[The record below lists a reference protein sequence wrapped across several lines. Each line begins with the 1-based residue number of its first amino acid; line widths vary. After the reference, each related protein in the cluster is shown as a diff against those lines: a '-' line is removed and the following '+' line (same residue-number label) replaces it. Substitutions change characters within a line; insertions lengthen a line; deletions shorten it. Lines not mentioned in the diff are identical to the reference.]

1 MALGSLVANL
11 AASGF
16 GSITAKFKKNK
27 IEKKINSGIFE
38 EEDLNW
44 LASYYLNKKDYFQ
57 AETYANK
64 LLEIA
69 PDDALPKNLLFSIYF
84 TKKDYEAA
92 IQPLEQLIKE
102 GQYLDANYHNLG
114 YCYFLLGD
122 IEKSDEY
129 RLKAEELDPSLKNYK
144 YKKL

>member
-16 GSITAKFKKNK
+16 GSLTAKSKKKK
-27 IEKKINSGIFE
+27 IEKKINSGILE
-38 EEDLNW
+38 KEDLNW
-44 LASYYLNKKDYFQ
+44 LSSYYLNKKDFFQ
-57 AETYANK
+57 AEVYANK
-64 LLEIA
+64 LQEIA
-69 PDDALPKNLLFSIYF
+69 PEDALPKNLLFSIYF
-84 TKKDYEAA
+84 TKKDYTAA
-92 IQPLEQLIKE
+92 IEPLKQLIDA

-129 RLKAEELDPSLKNYK
+129 RNKAEALDPSLKKFK
-144 YKKL
+144 YKKI